1 MGSLLVRLSDRSRA
15 AGSWPRLASLTL
27 VAVLAG
33 ALLVGERGLA
43 QTREYSAYADARK
56 PVISFLF
63 SQDENVE
70 AFRGEFGLSEEQV
83 ASALA
88 IARRETATL
97 EEEHAESEE
106 IVEAGQSLA
115 PSEVEEKISAS
126 DYEEEVE
133 ATVAETKSGI
143 EALLPD
149 DRAADFGTWVD
160 GRWEREQEEL
170 YAEGDA
176 KRGSRGFGCR
186 TVYASYYDDTPHKK
200 GSTYQVALPHQ
211 RIKFDG
217 GYKVGVRHDGKSAR
231 VPVKEAGPWNTRDNY
246 WARRKNRDMWRD
258 LRRCKPEAEAA
269 YFNNYNKG
277 EDQYGREVLNPAGI
291 DLTLRAA
298 SAMGAGKELKRK
310 GLIRVTVRF
319 PWVRE

>member
-1 MGSLLVRLSDRSRA
+1 MGSLFVRLSDRLRA
-15 AGSWPRLASLTL
+15 AGSWPRLASLIFVT
-27 VAVLAG
+27 VLAG

-63 SQDENVE
+63 SQDANVE
-70 AFRGEFGLSEEQV
+70 DFQGTFGLDDEQV
-83 ASALA
+83 SSALA
-88 IARRETATL
+88 IARGETATL
-97 EEEHAESEE
+97 EEEHAESEK
-106 IVEAGQSLA
+106 IVESGGEA
-115 PSEVEEKISAS
+115 PAVERKISAS

-133 ATVAETKSGI
+133 AAVAGTKAEI
-143 EALLPD
+143 EGLLPAERRPD
-149 DRAADFGTWVD
+149 FAAWVD
-160 GRWEREQEEL
+160 ERWEREQDEF

-176 KRGSRGFGCR
+176 GGDARSGSRGFGCR
-186 TVYASYYDDTPHKK
+186 TVYASYYYGNTD
-200 GSTYQVALPHQ
+200 YEVALPHQ

-217 GYKVGVRHDGKSAR
+217 GYKVRVRHDGRRAR
-231 VPVKEAGPWNTRDNY
+231 VPVKEVGPWNTRDNY
-246 WARRKNRDMWRD
+246 WARGKNRDMWRD

>member
-1 MGSLLVRLSDRSRA
+1 MGSLFVRLSDRLRA
-15 AGSWPRLASLTL
+15 AGSRPRLASLTL

-33 ALLVGERGLA
+33 ALLVGERGQA

-63 SQDENVE
+63 FQDENVE

-88 IARRETATL
+88 VARRETATL
-97 EEEHAESEE
+97 EEEQAESEE
-106 IVEAGQSLA
+106 IVEAGENLA

-126 DYEEEVE
+126 DFEEEVE
-133 ATVAETKSGI
+133 AAVAGTKAGI
-143 EALLPD
+143 EDLLPE
-149 DRAADFGTWVD
+149 DRRSDFAAWVD
-160 GRWEREQEEL
+160 ERWEREQEEF

-176 KRGSRGFGCR
+176 RRGSRGFGCR
-186 TVYASYYDDTPHKK
+186 TVYASYYYGNSD
-200 GSTYQVALPHQ
+200 YEVALPHQ

-217 GYKVGVRHDGKSAR
+217 GYKVRVRHDGKSAR

-246 WARRKNRDMWRD
+246 WARGKNRDMWRD

-269 YFNNYNKG
+269 YFDNYNKG